1 MTLRAFRCVAPHKPS
16 GFEKAFADANMVIGL
31 LGARPADA
39 VQTLNQLIYI
49 IDDRELYAAIV
60 EPLKAEGR
68 APNLVPY

>member
-1 MTLRAFRCVAPHKPS
+1 MCCAAQVERVRESLCRREY
-16 GFEKAFADANMVIGL
+16 GNRRL
-31 LGARPADA
+31 LGASSADS

-60 EPLKAEGR
+60 ELLKAEGR

>member
-1 MTLRAFRCVAPHKPS
+1 MCCAAQAERIRESLCRREY
-16 GFEKAFADANMVIGL
+16 GNRRL

-39 VQTLNQLIYI
+39 VQTLNQLINI